1 VLNRNFNKGKRM
13 KLSAY
18 IEQMQGV
25 LERDGDFEVFG
36 SPLLGRSIGGYSGPN
51 SESGTLVRTISG
63 EVVNVPNS
71 VMGSGGGNHQFGMGV
86 TPGHQYAVTVGR
98 AGGPTSF
105 AVGSDGR
112 SRHFVASANGG
123 EWIGGGGSGPSDPQ

>member
-1 VLNRNFNKGKRM
+1 M

-18 IEQMQGV
+18 IEKMQDM

-51 SESGTLVRTISG
+51 GESGTLVRTLSG
-63 EVVNVPNS
+63 EVVNVPAER
-71 VMGSGGGNHQFGMGV
+71 MGFGGGNHGFVVGV
-86 TPGHQYAVTVGR
+86 TPGQQCAVTVGR

-105 AVGSDGR
+105 AAGSDGR
-112 SRHFVASANGG
+112 NGHLLSRTDSG
-123 EWIGGGGSGPSDPQ
+123 EWIGGGGSGA

>member
-51 SESGTLVRTISG
+51 SESGTLVRTLSG

-105 AVGSDGR
+105 AAGSDGR
-112 SRHFVASANGG
+112 NGHLLSRTDSG
-123 EWIGGGGSGPSDPQ
+123 EWIGGGGSGA